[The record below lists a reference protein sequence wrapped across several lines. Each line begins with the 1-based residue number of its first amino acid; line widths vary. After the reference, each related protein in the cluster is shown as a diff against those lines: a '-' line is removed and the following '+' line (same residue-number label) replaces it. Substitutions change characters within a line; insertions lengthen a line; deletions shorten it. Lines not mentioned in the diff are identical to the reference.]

1 MAGNTVYVQGSYV
14 DVHDNEVVNL
24 NIDKATVT
32 VDGAEGD
39 CPTAGGQE
47 DAPDDVLVEKLL
59 PIFYNDEGNVRRFLK
74 EITGVPASVVTDVVN
89 RWVGERKISDY
100 GNVRKNALRKILAE
114 AGLYDKSPQNW
125 NRRVR

>member
-39 CPTAGGQE
+39 SPTAGGQE
-47 DAPDDVLVEKLL
+47 DAPDDVLVGKLL

-74 EITGVPASVVTDVVN
+74 EITGVPASAVTDVVN

-100 GNVRKNALRKILAE
+100 GNVRKNALRKILTE